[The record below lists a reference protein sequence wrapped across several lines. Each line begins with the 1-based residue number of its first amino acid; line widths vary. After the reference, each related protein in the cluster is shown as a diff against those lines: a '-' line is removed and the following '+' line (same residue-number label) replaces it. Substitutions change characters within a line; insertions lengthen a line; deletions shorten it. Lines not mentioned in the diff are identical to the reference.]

1 MMSKLDHL
9 PRRFCLLSASLALAL
24 GWAPSALAAT
34 AGNPPARPEAPSAA
48 ATDAGP
54 LIGGFR
60 NAHFGMTQMQVRA
73 AVIAEFKLPASA
85 ITHSLNATQH
95 TEVLTADIP
104 NLIPSGGLARV
115 SYVFGYQT
123 HKLIEVN
130 VLWAKSVDPKATP
143 ALLYQN
149 GESLQQYFAGEGFPP
164 QRSTGNIATSS
175 GLLLFRATDTNA
187 NVVLLVLSG
196 KISKDP
202 KATDKSFLD
211 PAALTLVYAMD
222 PQHPD
227 VFHLG
232 KGSF

>member
-1 MMSKLDHL
+1 M
-9 PRRFCLLSASLALAL
+9 
-24 GWAPSALAAT
+24 
-34 AGNPPARPEAPSAA
+34 
-48 ATDAGP
+48 
-54 LIGGFR
+54 
-60 NAHFGMTQMQVRA
+60 
-73 AVIAEFKLPASA
+73 
-85 ITHSLNATQH
+85 
-95 TEVLTADIP
+95 LTANVP
-104 NLIPSGGLARV
+104 NLIPSGGTARV

-123 HKLIEVN
+123 HRLIEVN

-149 GESLQQYFAGEGFPP
+149 GQSLQQYFAGEGFPP

-175 GLLLFRATDTNA
+175 GLLLFRATDPSN

-202 KATDKSFLD
+202 KSTDKSFLD
-211 PAALTLVYAMD
+211 PEALTLVYATD